1 MKKALNI
8 MADLKNKGFDILQT
22 SGWTGDETQFEVVLT
37 RQVGDIYKDI
47 KLEEEIQ

>member
-22 SGWTGDETQFEVVLT
+22 SGWTGDET
-37 RQVGDIYKDI
+37 
-47 KLEEEIQ
+47 